1 MLRNTAA
8 FALLMLAGCSAPASR
23 PLSGSSPLPHIDPY
37 ERTDID
43 ELLRF
48 GGDFAK
54 RTAASREDECRW
66 LLRRKQEKPGAGLDL
81 HLLFGRLLSDACG
94 DIPPLLNA
102 LAALPPTAIPD
113 ERSKRLALMQTETLK
128 RLQSASRPTGTA
140 KKRVVIIR
148 KQKTAPCPA
157 APNQDEAR
165 ILREKLDAI
174 RSIEKDLDESGAA
187 K

>member
-8 FALLMLAGCSAPASR
+8 LALVMLSGCSAQASR
-23 PLSGSSPLPHIDPY
+23 PPSGSPALPHIDPY

-66 LLRRKQEKPGAGLDL
+66 LLRRKQEKPGAGLVL
-81 HLLFGRLLSDACG
+81 HLVFGRLLSDACG
-94 DIPPLLNA
+94 DIPPLLNS
-102 LAALPPTAIPD
+102 LAALPPSAIQD
-113 ERSKRLALMQTETLK
+113 ERSKRLTLMQTEALK
-128 RLQSASRPTGTA
+128 RLQSAQRPITAA

-148 KQKTAPCPA
+148 KQKSAPCPA

-174 RSIEKDLDESGAA
+174 RSIEKGLDESGAA